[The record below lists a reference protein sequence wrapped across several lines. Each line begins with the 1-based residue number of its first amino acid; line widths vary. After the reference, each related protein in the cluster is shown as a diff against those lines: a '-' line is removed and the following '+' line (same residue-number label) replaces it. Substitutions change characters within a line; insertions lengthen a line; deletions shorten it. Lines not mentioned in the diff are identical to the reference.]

1 MNNLIITGNLGKDPE
16 LKFSADAKALA
27 NFSLA
32 VGQRVK
38 VDGVW
43 IDGPAM
49 WFQVKV
55 FGPQAEKAVDRLR
68 KGDTITVSGRIGEAH
83 WMTKEGGP
91 ASSLEIYVNDFHKVE
106 RATKQDE
113 FLAPELKSKE
123 PESKSKDAGA
133 PF

>member
-16 LKFSADAKALA
+16 LKFTPDAKAVA

-38 VDGVW
+38 ADGVW

-49 WFQVKV
+49 WFQVKI
-55 FGPQAEKAVDRLR
+55 FGAQAEKAVDRLR
-68 KGDTITVSGRIGEAH
+68 KGDTVTVAGRIGEAH

-91 ASSLEIYVNDFHKVE
+91 GSSLEIYVNDFHKVE

-113 FLAPELKSKE
+113 SLAPELKG
-123 PESKSKDAGA
+123 KDSGA

>member
-16 LKFSADAKALA
+16 LKFTPDSKAVA

-32 VGQRVK
+32 VGQRLK

-43 IDGPAM
+43 IDGPTM
-49 WFQVKV
+49 WLQVKL
-55 FGPQAEKAVDRLR
+55 FGAQAERAVDRLR
-68 KGDTITVSGRIGEAH
+68 KGDTVTISGRLAESH

-91 ASSLEIYVNDFHKVE
+91 ASSLEIYVLDFNKVE
-106 RATKQDE
+106 RMAKAEQDLSATD
-113 FLAPELKSKE
+113 SKI
-123 PESKSKDAGA
+123 KDQGA